1 MLCLLAL
8 LECFVYL
15 LYLSAV
21 WTVGE
26 GYLKARMLLLQLS
39 LESTQRRALL
49 ALLALLECL
58 SKKRALLALLECLS
72 KKVALLALLEC
83 LLAARPWSTRF
94 SLTPLF
100 FPAVL
105 TPRPFAPLSRP
116 FSFT

>member
-26 GYLKARMLLLQLS
+26 GYLKVRMLLLQLS

-49 ALLALLECL
+49 ALLECL
-58 SKKRALLALLECLS
+58 SKKLALP
-72 KKVALLALLEC
+72 ALLEC
-83 LLAARPWSTRF
+83 LLAARSWSTRF
-94 SLTPLF
+94 SLTPF
-100 FPAVL
+100 FSL
-105 TPRPFAPLSRP
+105 PR
-116 FSFT
+116 